1 MPAAVDSSATVP
13 VAVAKGFCK
22 KCNNNNHTIG
32 SLTDKESTY
41 SINKQSSPET
51 SFHES
56 EEELEEELEGEE
68 EEEEDAY
75 LEVIDWFK

>member
-13 VAVAKGFCK
+13 VVVAAKGFCK

-32 SLTDKESTY
+32 GSLSDKESTY

-56 EEELEEELEGEE
+56 EEELEEEMEGEE

-75 LEVIDWFK
+75 LEVID